1 MKRITLTIISA
12 LLIICLVVLAVF
24 AVIVHRE
31 TANLSAE
38 EMLERTY
45 LLSDEEVTAR
55 QLDFQDAVEAK
66 TEFPDGLYIEAEE
79 TASVSLR
86 MSNPGEYLMVVV

>member
-38 EMLERTY
+38 EMLGRTY

-55 QLDFQDAVEAK
+55 QLDFQDV
-66 TEFPDGLYIEAEE
+66 
-79 TASVSLR
+79 
-86 MSNPGEYLMVVV
+86 